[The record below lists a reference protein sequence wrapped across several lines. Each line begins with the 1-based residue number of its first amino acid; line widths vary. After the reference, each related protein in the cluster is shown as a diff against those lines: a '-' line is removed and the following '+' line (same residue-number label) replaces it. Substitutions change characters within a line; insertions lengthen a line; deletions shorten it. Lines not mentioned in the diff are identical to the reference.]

1 MSTRRLVLTSTAVIL
16 VASWA
21 LNLIAWPGG
30 EAMEA
35 ESISSMVKQQ
45 GAEKQ
50 EEGIVESTAVFAGGC
65 FWCMESPFEKLA
77 GVSKVE
83 SGYTGGTTSNPTY
96 KEVCAGGTG
105 HIEAVRVTYDSSR
118 ISYNDLLEVYWRQ
131 VDPTDAGGQFVDRG
145 DSYVST
151 IFVANQSQRE
161 VAQRS
166 LASLA
171 RSGRFQEAIITPI
184 RNATTFYVAEDY
196 HQDYYKTHP
205 IKYKYYRFLSGRDQF
220 LNKVWGDDRE
230 YHPRELEES
239 LEATVNAKK
248 YTKPSDD
255 IIKQRLTSTQYRV
268 TQKDGTER
276 AFSGEYWDHHADGI
290 YVDVVTGEPLFSSK
304 DKFES
309 GTGWPSFTQPLTTK
323 SVVESSDYKLFLKRT
338 EVRSKHGDSHLGH
351 VFEDGPAPT
360 GLRYCINSAAL
371 RFVPAGQLSAEGYG
385 DFARQFVVNDR

>member
-239 LEATVNAKK
+239 LEATVNKK

>member
-131 VDPTDAGGQFVDRG
+131 VDPTDAGGQFVDHFSRFF
-145 DSYVST
+145 DHASERS
-151 IFVANQSQRE
+151 FVFDQACHRE
-161 VAQRS
+161 
-166 LASLA
+166 
-171 RSGRFQEAIITPI
+171 
-184 RNATTFYVAEDY
+184 
-196 HQDYYKTHP
+196 
-205 IKYKYYRFLSGRDQF
+205 
-220 LNKVWGDDRE
+220 
-230 YHPRELEES
+230 
-239 LEATVNAKK
+239 
-248 YTKPSDD
+248 
-255 IIKQRLTSTQYRV
+255 
-268 TQKDGTER
+268 
-276 AFSGEYWDHHADGI
+276 
-290 YVDVVTGEPLFSSK
+290 
-304 DKFES
+304 
-309 GTGWPSFTQPLTTK
+309 
-323 SVVESSDYKLFLKRT
+323 
-338 EVRSKHGDSHLGH
+338 
-351 VFEDGPAPT
+351 
-360 GLRYCINSAAL
+360 
-371 RFVPAGQLSAEGYG
+371 
-385 DFARQFVVNDR
+385 